1 LIIDF
6 FNYLD
11 CEQTGFIS
19 STNIYE
25 GLKNMKIPF
34 KVRTTMTN
42 DFVIKAMEI
51 NTAKLDIKDFTYGIL
66 MGMMERM
73 INVDNVFP
81 DP

>member
-1 LIIDF
+1 
-6 FNYLD
+6 
-11 CEQTGFIS
+11 
-19 STNIYE
+19 
-25 GLKNMKIPF
+25 
-34 KVRTTMTN
+34 MTN